1 MIDLT
6 PLEVR
11 QKKNDLPRGL
21 RGYDPGHVD
30 DFLDLV
36 ADRLEALV
44 KENRRLAEELET
56 LRASTGEYRDREKAL
71 TEALVSAQ
79 QMRESVR
86 EQSTREAELMRR
98 EAEHEAQRV
107 RDDAL
112 RAIGREEETL
122 RRLRARQRQL
132 VEGYR
137 GMLERELRELAVV
150 ADSLEAGEPV
160 SVPAVAPATAG
171 APAEAG
177 KAGGGKG
184 REPDGRA
191 AATGADAAATGAG
204 AAAAGSKAPATGSTA
219 AATGATAERSRS
231 EREPASRPSVGSA
244 GQAGP
249 PEAGARAAREG
260 DATPGAGGAT
270 PAAGDAA
277 PAADAATPAAGD
289 TTRAAGDD
297 SPAEDAG
304 EEGAER
310 RTPWTVPPPASP
322 RPAGDRRGHGRDRFA
337 PPAASLG
344 RTDPRPGRSDE
355 AAGDEAAKPGRSGDD
370 EPDWLAAI
378 LKEE

>member
-56 LRASTGEYRDREKAL
+56 LRASAGEYRDREKAL

-86 EQSTREAELMRR
+86 EQSTREAELLRR
-98 EAEHEAQRV
+98 EAEHDAQRV

-112 RAIGREEETL
+112 RAIEREEETL

-150 ADSLEAGEPV
+150 ADSLKAGEPV
-160 SVPAVAPATAG
+160 SVPAVAPAATG

-177 KAGGGKG
+177 RAGGGKE

-191 AATGADAAATGAG
+191 AATGADAAATRTD
-204 AAAAGSKAPATGSTA
+204 AAATGSIA

-231 EREPASRPSVGSA
+231 ERERASPPSAGSA
-244 GQAGP
+244 GQARS
-249 PEAGARAAREG
+249 PEAGGLAAGEG
-260 DATPGAGGAT
+260 DATPVAGDAT
-270 PAAGDAA
+270 PA
-277 PAADAATPAAGD
+277 PSD
-289 TTRAAGDD
+289 TTRATGEG

-310 RTPWTVPPPASP
+310 RAPWTVPPPASP

-337 PPAASLG
+337 PPAASLE
-344 RTDPRPGRSDE
+344 RTDPRPGPPDE
-355 AAGDEAAKPGRSGDD
+355 AAGGEAAKPGRSGDD